1 MKKYKIQVWY
11 RFVSNGEIEKDFEIY
26 DVEAISLEGANMKIH
41 EKYFRS
47 HTRIPYKFE
56 LLDDENNFTKMM
68 LYNLTN
74 PFKNLN

>member
-11 RFVSNGEIEKDFEIY
+11 NYIVAGEMENDFEIFEI
-26 DVEAISLEGANMKIH
+26 EALSLESAKAAIH
-41 EKYFRS
+41 EKYFSS
-47 HTRIPYKFE
+47 HTRIPFKFE
-56 LLDDENNFTKMM
+56 LLDDNSLTKLM

>member
-11 RFVSNGEIEKDFEIY
+11 RFVIDGEIEKDFEIF
-26 DVEAISLEGANMKIH
+26 DIESISLESAKAEIH
-41 EKYFRS
+41 EKYFSS
-47 HTRIPYKFE
+47 HIRIPFKFE
-56 LLDDENNFTKMM
+56 LLDDNSLTKLM

>member
-11 RFVSNGEIEKDFEIY
+11 RFVTNGEIEKDFEIFEI
-26 DVEAISLEGANMKIH
+26 DALSLEAAKSEIT
-41 EKYFRS
+41 EKYFSSMR
-47 HTRIPYKFE
+47 RIHYKFE
-56 LLDDENNFTKMM
+56 LLDDENNFTKML